1 MVSKPQEND
10 FNIRENNGKTKKQK
24 TDENNIK
31 TAKYNFKLD
40 VKI

>member
-1 MVSKPQEND
+1 MTSTSVKTMAKP
-10 FNIRENNGKTKKQK
+10 KKK
-24 TDENNIK
+24 PDDNNIK